1 MDAVELLKEDH
12 KKVKQLLTEAKE
24 TEDRKEQRRLFREI
38 KTELDIHARIEES
51 IFYPAVAE
59 HEELKET
66 ILESIEEHKQV
77 KTLLREMSRLGSTS
91 EKFKAK
97 LKVLADN
104 VEHHAEEEEE
114 QVLFPKVR
122 QLMNSSE
129 LQELGEELEAAKH
142 KRLRKAS

>member
-1 MDAVELLKEDH
+1 MDAVELLKQDH
-12 KKVKQLLTEAKE
+12 QKVKQLLTEAKE
-24 TEDRKEQRRLFREI
+24 TEDRKEQRQLFKEI
-38 KTELDIHARIEES
+38 KNELDTHARIEES

-122 QLMNSSE
+122 KLMNSSQLE
-129 LQELGEELEAAKH
+129 ELGEELEAAKH

>member
-1 MDAVELLKEDH
+1 MDALELLKQDH
-12 KKVKQLLTEAKE
+12 HKVNQLLTQAKE
-24 TEDRKEQRRLFREI
+24 TEDKKKQRQLFKEI
-38 KTELDIHARIEES
+38 KAELEIHARIEET

-66 ILESIEEHKQV
+66 TLESVEEHKQV

-104 VEHHAEEEEE
+104 IEHHAEEEEE
-114 QVLFPKVR
+114 QMMFPKVR
-122 QLMNSSE
+122 KLMNASE
-129 LQELGEELEAAKH
+129 LQELGEELETAKH
-142 KRLRKAS
+142 RRLRKAS

>member
-24 TEDRKEQRRLFREI
+24 TEDRKEQRRLFKEI
-38 KTELDIHARIEES
+38 KTELDTHARIEES

>member
-1 MDAVELLKEDH
+1 MDAVELLKQDH
-12 KKVKQLLTEAKE
+12 QKVKQLLTEAKE
-24 TEDRKEQRRLFREI
+24 TEDRKEQRQLFKEI
-38 KTELDIHARIEES
+38 KNELDTHARIEES

-122 QLMNSSE
+122 KQMNSSQLE
-129 LQELGEELEAAKH
+129 ELGEELEAAKH

>member
-1 MDAVELLKEDH
+1 
-12 KKVKQLLTEAKE
+12 
-24 TEDRKEQRRLFREI
+24 
-38 KTELDIHARIEES
+38 
-51 IFYPAVAE
+51 VAE

-122 QLMNSSE
+122 KLMNSSQLE
-129 LQELGEELEAAKH
+129 ELGEELEAAKH

>member
-1 MDAVELLKEDH
+1 MDAVELLKQDH
-12 KKVKQLLTEAKE
+12 QKVKQLLTEAKE
-24 TEDRKEQRRLFREI
+24 TEDRKEQRQLFKEI
-38 KTELDIHARIEES
+38 KNELDTHARIEES

-122 QLMNSSE
+122 KLMNSSQLE
-129 LQELGEELEAAKH
+129 ELGEELETAKH

>member
-1 MDAVELLKEDH
+1 MDAVELLKQDH
-12 KKVKQLLTEAKE
+12 QKVKQLLTEAKE
-24 TEDRKEQRRLFREI
+24 TEDRKEQRQLFKEI
-38 KTELDIHARIEES
+38 KNELDTHARIEES
-51 IFYPAVAE
+51 IFYPAVAG

-122 QLMNSSE
+122 KLMNSSQLE
-129 LQELGEELEAAKH
+129 ELGEELEAAKH